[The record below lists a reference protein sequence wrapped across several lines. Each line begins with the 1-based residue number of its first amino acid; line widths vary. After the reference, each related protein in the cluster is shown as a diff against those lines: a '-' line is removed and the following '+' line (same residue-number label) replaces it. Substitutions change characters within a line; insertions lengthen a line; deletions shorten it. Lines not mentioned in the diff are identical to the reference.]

1 MLRHQIYLGEI
12 MNKIMV
18 LLIILVMI
26 VSCAT
31 SQVEKETAQIDP
43 DRPHLAITLAYNLEV
58 YEKPAFFLPKSY
70 PTYAIWIE
78 DKSTGRVRTVY
89 VTGKAGK
96 NEWTLADSR
105 PESIPVWYGV
115 TAQEEAEGPLTVDAV
130 SGATREGEAAEILWQ
145 VPEDLVDK
153 KIDLYIEANS
163 SFDYNEY
170 YTENE
175 DEPGYSGTN
184 GQPSLVWRAELDLS
198 ESISDPVTPEVIGHG
213 HVLGSDH
220 RIDSDVSQI
229 TTARETFEYI
239 GIRYQR
245 N

>member
-1 MLRHQIYLGEI
+1 
-12 MNKIMV
+12 MNKIFVFLILLMMV
-18 LLIILVMI
+18 

-31 SQVEKETAQIDP
+31 SPVEEKTIQIDP

-58 YEKPAFFLPKSY
+58 YKKPAFFLPKSY

-78 DKSTGRVRTVY
+78 DKSTGSVSTVY

-96 NEWTLADSR
+96 NEWTMADSR
-105 PESIPVWYGV
+105 PESIPVWYGL
-115 TAQEEAEGPLTVDAV
+115 TTREEAGGPLTVDAV
-130 SGATREGEAAEILWQ
+130 SGATQEGEAAEILWQ
-145 VPEDLVDK
+145 VPNDLVKK

-170 YTENE
+170 YNKSE
-175 DEPGYSGTN
+175 DGPGYSGTN
-184 GQPSLVWRAELDLS
+184 GQPSLIWHAELDLS
-198 ESISDPVTPEVIGHG
+198 ENISDPVTPEIIGHG
-213 HVLGSDH
+213 HVLGADH
-220 RIDSDVSQI
+220 RIYADVSNI

-239 GIRYQR
+239 GITYQG